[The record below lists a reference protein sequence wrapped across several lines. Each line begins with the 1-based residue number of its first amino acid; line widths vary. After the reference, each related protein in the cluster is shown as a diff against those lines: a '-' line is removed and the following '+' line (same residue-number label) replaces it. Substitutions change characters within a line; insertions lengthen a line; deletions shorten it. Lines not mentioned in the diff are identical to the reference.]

1 VSDSNDN
8 SIPVLHEVLVPGNP
22 AQARP
27 AAATQPAPEP
37 GAPREPSFAVE
48 PVLAPEPVHAG
59 EPALARDSAQ
69 AGEPAHHAEH
79 AQPRKR
85 TRAHPALD
93 SLHEREAAL
102 AAQPGVFDR
111 TEPFAP
117 LEAGATVPPDIARE
131 PVDQAQ
137 AGLDAD
143 AIAER
148 LRARF
153 AGFLAGEGR
162 GIIEARCRDALQD
175 HTARLV
181 NQITREVA
189 LSLETEM
196 SGWVRD
202 AVEEEMARR
211 SGNA

>member
-27 AAATQPAPEP
+27 AAATQPAAEP

-48 PVLAPEPVHAG
+48 PVLAPEPVHAA

-69 AGEPAHHAEH
+69 AAEPAHH